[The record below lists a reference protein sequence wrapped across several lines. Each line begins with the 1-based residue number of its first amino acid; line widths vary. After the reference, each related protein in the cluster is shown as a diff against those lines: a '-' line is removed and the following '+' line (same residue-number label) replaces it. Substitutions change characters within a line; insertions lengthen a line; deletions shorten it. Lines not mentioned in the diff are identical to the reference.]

1 MIDGILSP
9 TTISPTDSLT
19 TARVQELQG
28 KRNREDIR
36 KAALEYESYF
46 LAYLM
51 KEMRN
56 TVPKGSLTANPM
68 GEAFYSF
75 YDEEIGKRASQ
86 SGGIGLANF
95 VLSSLA
101 DEQTKG
107 DEPTKDSE
115 SDPSKP
121 SR

>member
-9 TTISPTDSLT
+9 TTISSTDVLS
-19 TARVQELQG
+19 TARVQDLQG
-28 KRNREDIR
+28 KRDREDIR

-51 KEMRN
+51 KEMRS
-56 TVPKGSLTANPM
+56 TVSKGSLTANPM

-75 YDEEIGKRASQ
+75 YDEEIGKRAAQ
-86 SGGIGLANF
+86 SGGIGLTDF

-101 DEQTKG
+101 N
-107 DEPTKDSE
+107 EPIKDSVQ
-115 SDPSKP
+115 DPSQP